1 MSEPVRIVAIVEG
14 GVLQSILTAGVAVE
28 CVTVDYDTGSGDE
41 DSEFIQVPQEN
52 GRTELASVSEPYA
65 AEVAGPFVMAAFERF
80 QAPNAEP
87 YSYADILER
96 YDSGEISD
104 AEAIAELQTRG
115 WSERRAYVILA
126 QHQGN

>member
-41 DSEFIQVPQEN
+41 DSEFIPVPQEN

-80 QAPNAEP
+80 AEP
-87 YSYADILER
+87 FSYADILER

-115 WSERRAYVILA
+115 WSERRAYVILQ